1 MSPDSNISGDGVGD
15 IRNVREVDSSLVTS
29 GQPSEDQLA
38 AVACR
43 GVQVVINL
51 APHDAPSALK
61 DEAGCLAA
69 LGLDYVH
76 IPVTFS
82 APTER
87 DLAAFFDAMDANHA
101 RKMLVHCAA
110 NKRVTAFLGLYRIVR
125 LGWVPEAAFALMHSV
140 WEPDP
145 VWSRFIERVL
155 EKHRG

>member
-76 IPVTFS
+76 IPVAFS

-101 RKMLVHCAA
+101 QDARPLRRQQAR
-110 NKRVTAFLGLYRIVR
+110 NRVPRAVPDRQAR
-125 LGWVPEAAFALMHSV
+125 LGPGGGVCPDAFSLGA
-140 WEPDP
+140 
-145 VWSRFIERVL
+145 
-155 EKHRG
+155 

>member
-1 MSPDSNISGDGVGD
+1 MTPAGITD
-15 IRNVREVDSSLVTS
+15 IRNVREADASLLTS
-29 GQPSEDQLA
+29 GQPSEEQLA
-38 AVACR
+38 AVAR
-43 GVQVVINL
+43 SGVQVVINL

-61 DEAGCLAA
+61 DEAGCIAA

-76 IPVTFS
+76 IPVAFS
-82 APTER
+82 APTEN
-87 DLAAFFDAMDANHA
+87 DLAAFFDALDANQE

-125 LGWVPEAAFALMHSV
+125 LGWPPEEAFALMHSV
-140 WEPDP
+140 WEPDA

>member
-1 MSPDSNISGDGVGD
+1 MSSGGVGD
-15 IRNVREVDSSLVTS
+15 IRNVREVDGSLLTS

-38 AVACR
+38 AVAR
-43 GVQVVINL
+43 TGVQVVINL

-61 DEAGCLAA
+61 DEAACVAA
-69 LGLDYVH
+69 LGLEYVH
-76 IPVTFS
+76 IPVAFS
-82 APTER
+82 APTEN

-125 LGWVPEAAFALMHSV
+125 LGWPPGQAFALMHSV
-140 WEPDP
+140 WEPDA